1 MKGTINQRLIE
12 WINYKEITQADLSR
26 QLIIKGRSQ
35 VNQWC
40 KGTAPIPDG
49 YILKILR
56 LFDDLPARWF
66 LFGKGKMTDTHKNSN
81 ESGAKMNDFQ
91 IECQGCISKKNEI
104 DTLNIAI
111 RAKDGELAA
120 KEELLEMYRG
130 KKENP
135 IKNSA

>member
-1 MKGTINQRLIE
+1 MKGIINQRLTE
-12 WINYKEITQADLSR
+12 WIKYKEITQAELGR

-49 YILKILR
+49 YLINILR

-66 LFGKGKMTDTHKNSN
+66 LFGKGKMTDTHKNNN
-81 ESGAKMNDFQ
+81 ESQ

-111 RAKDGELAA
+111 KAKDGELAS
-120 KEELLEMYRG
+120 KEELLEIYRG